1 MQHYEGPRRSRAL
14 GRLRVGRP
22 AGRTAAALALL
33 APWLAW
39 AVVRTFGLEGHLGA
53 RVVPAMTFTPYVAA
67 TSVVPLL
74 AALVLRRWLVA
85 VAALAVVVAFALA
98 VLPRAFA
105 GPRPNITGGV
115 RVTVMTSNM
124 FEGRGDARTIVDLVR
139 RHRVDVL
146 AVEELTPEAVRR
158 LDAAGL
164 RRLLPHR
171 DVDARPGPSGTGL
184 FSRPAL
190 RPRPPADA
198 LHQNAQPRGVVQL
211 PGAPALDVQAVH
223 PPPPLFGWKAIWEGS
238 LNALP
243 RPDRSAATL
252 RIHIGDYTATLDH
265 ARLRALLGD
274 GGYVDAA
281 DATGEG
287 FRTTWPA
294 GRHFPPEIAIDH
306 VLVDPR
312 IAPRDV
318 IVTAVPGSDHR
329 AVIAD
334 LELPRTGS

>member
-1 MQHYEGPRRSRAL
+1 
-14 GRLRVGRP
+14 V
-22 AGRTAAALALL
+22 AALALL

-39 AVVRTFGLEGHLGA
+39 AIVRTFGIEGDLGA

-67 TSVVPLL
+67 TSVVPLV
-74 AALVLRRWLVA
+74 AALALRRWLVS
-85 VAALAVVVAFALA
+85 VAALAVVVAFAMA

-105 GPRPNITGGV
+105 GPRARVADGV
-115 RVTVMTSNM
+115 PVTVMTSNI
-124 FEGRGDARTIVDLVR
+124 FIGNGDARTIVDLVR

-171 DVDARPGPSGTGL
+171 DVDARPGAGGTGL
-184 FSRPAL
+184 FSRLAL
-190 RPRPPADA
+190 RRRPPTDP
-198 LHQNAQPRGVVQL
+198 LPQNAQPRAVVRV

-223 PPPPLFGWKAIWEGS
+223 PPPPIHGWTSIWERT
-238 LNALP
+238 LDALP
-243 RPDRSAATL
+243 RPGRDAATL
-252 RIHIGDYTATLDH
+252 QILIGDFNATLDH
-265 ARLRALLGD
+265 ARLRDLLGD

-294 GRHFPPEIAIDH
+294 GRRFPPEIAIDH
-306 VLVDPR
+306 VLVDRR

-318 IVTAVPGSDHR
+318 TVTTVPRSDHR

-334 LELPRTGS
+334 LELPRTAP

>member
-1 MQHYEGPRRSRAL
+1 
-14 GRLRVGRP
+14 
-22 AGRTAAALALL
+22 
-33 APWLAW
+33 
-39 AVVRTFGLEGHLGA
+39 
-53 RVVPAMTFTPYVAA
+53 MTFTPYVAA

-74 AALVLRRWLVA
+74 AAVVLRRWLVA
-85 VAALAVVVAFALA
+85 AAALAVVVAFALA

-105 GPRPNITGGV
+105 GPRARVTDGV
-115 RVTVMTSNM
+115 RVTVMTSNI

-171 DVDARPGPSGTGL
+171 DVDPRPGAGGTGL

-190 RPRPPADA
+190 RRRPPADA
-198 LHQNAQPRGVVQL
+198 LHRNAQPRGVVQ
-211 PGAPALDVQAVH
+211 PAGAPALDVQAVH
-223 PPPPLFGWKAIWEGS
+223 PPPPLHGWKAIWEGS
-238 LNALP
+238 LDALP
-243 RPDRSAATL
+243 RPDAKGATL
-252 RIHIGDYTATLDH
+252 RILIGDFNATLDH

-294 GRHFPPEIAIDH
+294 GRRFPPEIAIDH

-318 IVTAVPGSDHR
+318 VVHTVPGSDHR

-334 LELPRTGS
+334 LDLPRAGP